1 LKTGIDLPAPPEAA
15 LWADGGS
22 EWVRLTRAMNDID
35 AHLLTGRL
43 GEAGVETRFV
53 KDTGAP
59 GSWLYGGSNPWA
71 PVTILVRRFQLD
83 DARVVLAEIAY
94 EGPALDPDVAGTTVA
109 HVPLRW
115 WLAALTLGVLFS
127 DGGLVRVARVIEA
140 RHGRCDVPLV
150 CRSAP

>member
-1 LKTGIDLPAPPEAA
+1 MKVGIDLPAPPGAA
-15 LWADGGS
+15 PWADGGS
-22 EWVRLTRAMNDID
+22 EWVRLTRAANDID

-71 PVTILVRRFQLD
+71 PVTILVRRFQID

-94 EGPALDPDVAGTTVA
+94 ESPALDPHVAGA
-109 HVPLRW
+109 AAPHFPLRW
-115 WLAALTLGVLFS
+115 WVAALTLGVLFS
-127 DGGLVRVARVIEA
+127 AGGLVRVARIIEA
-140 RHGRCDVPLV
+140 RHGRCTVPLV